1 MKTAETS
8 SPDPISQKNVPPAT
22 LGDVD
27 QQQRHHMIE
36 EAAYYRAEHRAFHG
50 GDPVEDWLTA
60 ESEVDE
66 MLGHGE
72 TAVSPAAQAYRALRQ
87 RLKAHLAEIPE
98 RVDTAALQHAFER
111 ARTEIGAKGAD
122 TTKALGEA
130 ADALKLNTLR
140 LAERLRNTE
149 LPVEAPG
156 GELLAAWRS
165 RSRASWNRAVQ
176 ALHKWAGHG
185 AKEQPVHYV
194 AGQLVEPGA
203 YRCIACGGRLS
214 MKHAGHLKPCPHC
227 NRTEFEHA

>member
-8 SPDPISQKNVPPAT
+8 SHDPAQPVSVPPAT
-22 LGDVD
+22 FGDIG
-27 QQQRHHMIE
+27 QQERHHMIE

-50 GDPVEDWLTA
+50 GDPVEDWLAA

-72 TAVSPAAQAYRALRQ
+72 TAASPAVKAYRALRQ

-111 ARTEIGAKGAD
+111 ARSEIGAKGAH

-149 LPVEAPG
+149 LPAEAPG
-156 GELLAAWRS
+156 AELLAAWRS
-165 RSRASWNRAVQ
+165 RSRTSWDRAVQ

-185 AKEQPVHYV
+185 AEQQPVHYA
-194 AGQLVEPGA
+194 AGQLVEPGV
-203 YRCIACGGRLS
+203 YRCIACGEQLS
-214 MKHAGHLKPCPHC
+214 MEKAGQLKPCPHC